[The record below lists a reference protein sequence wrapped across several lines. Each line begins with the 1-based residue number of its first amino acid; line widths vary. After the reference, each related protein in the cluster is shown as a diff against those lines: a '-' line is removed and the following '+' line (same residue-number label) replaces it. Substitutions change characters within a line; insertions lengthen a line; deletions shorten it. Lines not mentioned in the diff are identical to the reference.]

1 MTEYS
6 TGTSARPAL
15 YGGQR
20 HRVLWVVGVVFSA
33 GLLAPLLFLGAA
45 RKGIVPRTV
54 PAGYAVA
61 VYPIALGRQ
70 WLPDRVTGSHGLPA
84 VFGAH
89 RRYGTSGRRVAAAL
103 DRAAGPVAVKS
114 AP

>member
-6 TGTSARPAL
+6 SGTSARPAL

-45 RKGIVPRTV
+45 RKGIVPCTV

-70 WLPDRVTGSHGLPA
+70 WLPDPGNWISWTLAA
-84 VFGAH
+84 VVLTAA
-89 RRYGTSGRRVAAAL
+89 VQAAL
-103 DRAAGPVAVKS
+103 LDTGRTPGG
-114 AP
+114 

>member
-1 MTEYS
+1 M
-6 TGTSARPAL
+6 RPTL
-15 YGGQR
+15 YTGQR

-61 VYPIALGRQ
+61 IYPIALGRQ
-70 WLPDRVTGSHGLPA
+70 LLPDPGDWISWTLATVVLTAA
-84 VFGAH
+84 VH
-89 RRYGTSGRRVAAAL
+89 AAL
-103 DRAAGPVAVKS
+103 LDTGRTPGG
-114 AP
+114 